1 MKKHFIWIAAVA
13 IAIFS
18 TSCNSKSKQE
28 SSDELIE
35 STVTSTTGQQLEAT
49 FDTANELVTI
59 IFEGDTAVLKQQ
71 PSASGINYKNDTYE
85 YTEWQNEIELLKN
98 GVVVFSNVDKDKRV
112 YVGETLK
119 DAEGEILTLF
129 CDTTAETPTVTISY
143 KDIKD
148 KVLTQNYAWAN
159 GGEYEGENLKWTT
172 NDQGGIL
179 EIDGKAVNFVAEKLL
194 FLNLTGG

>member
-13 IAIFS
+13 IALFS

-129 CDTTAETPTVTISY
+129 YDTTAETPTVTISY

-179 EIDGKAVNFVAEKLL
+179 EIDGKAVNFFAEK
-194 FLNLTGG
+194 

>member
-1 MKKHFIWIAAVA
+1 MKKHFIWIAALA
-13 IAIFS
+13 IALFS

-35 STVTSTTGQQLEAT
+35 STVTSTTGKQLEAT

-112 YVGETLK
+112 SVGETLK

-129 CDTTAETPTVTISY
+129 YDTTAETPTVTISY

-179 EIDGKAVNFVAEKLL
+179 EIDGKAVNFVAEK
-194 FLNLTGG
+194 

>member
-1 MKKHFIWIAAVA
+1 MKKHFLWIAAVA
-13 IAIFS
+13 IALFS

-112 YVGETLK
+112 SVGETLK

-129 CDTTAETPTVTISY
+129 YDTTAETPTVTISY

-179 EIDGKAVNFVAEKLL
+179 EIDGKAVNFFAEK
-194 FLNLTGG
+194 